1 MLLLLSMSYCVNEC
15 TQGDHKSYC
24 TNVVKF
30 SQTFYFSSKLIHE
43 VILTSLIDQPI
54 WPKISIVLKSGLCLL
69 YYLKTP
75 SCGLH
80 LENINLNALQL
91 RLCKILLL

>member
-30 SQTFYFSSKLIHE
+30 SQTFYFCSKFIHE
-43 VILTSLIDQPI
+43 VILTSLIDQP
-54 WPKISIVLKSGLCLL
+54 PFGQKSRLFSKVVCV
-69 YYLKTP
+69 YY
-75 SCGLH
+75 
-80 LENINLNALQL
+80 I
-91 RLCKILLL
+91 I

>member
-1 MLLLLSMSYCVNEC
+1 MSYCVNEC

-43 VILTSLIDQPI
+43 VILTSLIDQP
-54 WPKISIVLKSGLCLL
+54 PFGQ
-69 YYLKTP
+69 
-75 SCGLH
+75 
-80 LENINLNALQL
+80 NLDCSQ
-91 RLCKILLL
+91 KWFVFILLFENPELWAPSGKYKPKCPTTSIM